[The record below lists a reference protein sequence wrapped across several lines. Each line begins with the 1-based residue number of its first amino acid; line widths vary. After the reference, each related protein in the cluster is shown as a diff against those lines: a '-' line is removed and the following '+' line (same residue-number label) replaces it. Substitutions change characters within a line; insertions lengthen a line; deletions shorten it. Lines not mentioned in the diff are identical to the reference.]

1 MFSSRFSVAK
11 GISTGQV
18 PIYSFWHPRFCWGWF
33 EPKQLFCFACVDR
46 ALILIIPDGWVRG
59 HTHGVGFRR
68 SALEHLRHCSR
79 VLVDCHPCS
88 TTGRH
93 VERICRSGG
102 SGPFCHYPCADVGDV
117 AAASDPFV
125 RRLLKASA
133 NKRRAL
139 ASGAGELMSQ
149 QKDGAILVLL
159 GGGTLSLAG
168 RLAHE
173 AAAAAA
179 AVVAVVFCTG
189 QHRSRQSHA
198 ELGRRPQRTC
208 SRVVHKAPA
217 GNLPSKRVGAH
228 LGHRTSSR
236 EEREPREK

>member
-1 MFSSRFSVAK
+1 MVKPDA
-11 GISTGQV
+11 G
-18 PIYSFWHPRFCWGWF
+18 
-33 EPKQLFCFACVDR
+33 VDR
-46 ALILIIPDGWVRG
+46 SRAIVQHVVHARAGLLDRQDERHKRHLVGVAPVHLERVIRPVLARLEKLLDRDREHAL
-59 HTHGVGFRR
+59 
-68 SALEHLRHCSR
+68 
-79 VLVDCHPCS
+79 
-88 TTGRH
+88 
-93 VERICRSGG
+93 
-102 SGPFCHYPCADVGDV
+102 V

-198 ELGRRPQRTC
+198 EQGRRPQRTC

-236 EEREPREK
+236 EEREPRGNRWNCCSPSSFDPREKVKLFPRAFWGPNFEWEAGP